1 MNNHILKDGGERE
14 VNETGYLREPNS
26 GRGRYELISPIM
38 LRRLAILYERG
49 AEKYDSRN
57 WEKGGKLSRFLNS
70 ALRHT
75 LQYLEGYRDEDHLI
89 QAIWNLTCIVHI
101 EEMIKR
107 GKLPA
112 EFDDLPNFLE
122 DVCQEK

>member
-107 GKLPA
+107 GELPA

-122 DVCQEK
+122 NICQEK